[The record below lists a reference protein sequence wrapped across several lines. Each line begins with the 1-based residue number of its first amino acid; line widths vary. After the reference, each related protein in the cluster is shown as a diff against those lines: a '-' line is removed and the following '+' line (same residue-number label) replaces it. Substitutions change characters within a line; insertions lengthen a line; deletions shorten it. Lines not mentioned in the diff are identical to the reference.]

1 MDKLDKIFDIIAISV
16 LGLMGIGIIVFGI
29 IMLIL
34 LLGG

>member
-1 MDKLDKIFDIIAISV
+1 MDKLDKIFDIVAISV